1 MFPNLASQ
9 IRTAFASMAWKTGC
23 SSPGELLIN
32 AQHLR
37 RGRLLLQRLS
47 KFMRAL
53 PLRLEQPRILD
64 GDHGLCGKGPKQ
76 INLSLGETADLGS
89 SYENHANGFAFA
101 DQRNGQICA
110 QAKVSSNLTTLW
122 VFTGFGLQIDDVDR
136 SPVENG
142 TSSENAARHWQRT
155 GITNGPMVGD
165 EAKYSTVHLM
175 NCRVRG
181 IAKASRT
188 SRHYRENAFKV
199 GRRA

>member
-23 SSPGELLIN
+23 SSPGELLITRN
-32 AQHLR
+32 TSAVAVCCSSDSASSCVR
-37 RGRLLLQRLS
+37 CRSASNNRV
-47 KFMRAL
+47 FY
-53 PLRLEQPRILD
+53 D